1 MPRVLRFWALVGGF
15 LVAAFV
21 ITALFGTGGVARHER
36 LKQELRDLEARNQ
49 RLEAENRRL
58 TQEVQALR
66 HDERY
71 LEHVIRDEL
80 GWVSADEM
88 VVIFPEGQQQAE

>member
-1 MPRVLRFWALVGGF
+1 MPRALRLWALVGGV
-15 LVAAFV
+15 LVAGFV
-21 ITALFGTGGVARHER
+21 GAALFGVGGVARHER
-36 LKQELRDLEARNQ
+36 LKEELSDLEARNQ

-58 TQEVQALR
+58 AQQVQALR

-88 VVIFPEGQQQAE
+88 VVIFPEGEKAE